1 MRLYRLPF
9 LLSLLV
15 AYFARGQEERCSPES
30 AGTCVVDGNIGSTVI
45 YEDAKVRVWNFTLAP
60 GDMTSMHKHDCGY
73 HFVAINP
80 TELEVYGE
88 DGARLFSFQAQG
100 TLGFSIVGDEL
111 VQIPPLGVESDSFQ
125 PIRVPR
131 VHAARNIGPT
141 NYYEVLYES
150 KAECF

>member
-1 MRLYRLPF
+1 MLYSFYCSCELIPREGR
-9 LLSLLV
+9 
-15 AYFARGQEERCSPES
+15 YSPES
-30 AGTCVVDGNIGSTVI
+30 AGTCVVDGNIESTVV

-60 GDMTSMHKHDCGY
+60 GEMTSMHKHDCGY

-111 VQIPPLGVESDSFQ
+111 VQNPPLNVDKDAFQ

-131 VHAARNIGPT
+131 VHAARNIGPAI
-141 NYYEVLYES
+141 YYEVLFES
-150 KAECF
+150 KVECF